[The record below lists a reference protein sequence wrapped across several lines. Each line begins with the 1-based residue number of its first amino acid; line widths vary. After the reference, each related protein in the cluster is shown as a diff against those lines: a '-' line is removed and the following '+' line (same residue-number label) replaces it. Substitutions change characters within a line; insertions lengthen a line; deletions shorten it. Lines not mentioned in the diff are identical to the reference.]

1 MNCDG
6 KGIEIEFE
14 ENAWRARIMRD
25 LTSIVRYA
33 VLGCME
39 WGAAGGDIC
48 GWDDVKEV
56 LICYKICMEISFG
69 TKQ

>member
-6 KGIEIEFE
+6 QGIKIKFE
-14 ENAWRARIMRD
+14 ENAWCARIMRD
-25 LTSIVRYA
+25 FACIVRYA
-33 VLGCME
+33 ILGCME

-56 LICYKICMEISFG
+56 LIGNKICVEISFE
-69 TKQ
+69 T